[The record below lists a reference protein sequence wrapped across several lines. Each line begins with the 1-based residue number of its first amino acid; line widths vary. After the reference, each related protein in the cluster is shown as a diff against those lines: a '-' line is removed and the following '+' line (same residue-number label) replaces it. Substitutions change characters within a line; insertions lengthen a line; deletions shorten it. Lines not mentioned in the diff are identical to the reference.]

1 MSITGR
7 YQNSP
12 NAGENGAGGRW
23 PHSAER
29 ISVRTEIEGVT
40 AKPGLDC
47 KNPLNREAKLEH
59 VTLEHE
65 SWKSRR
71 SRGSTS
77 DSSLRTEGA
86 NGPVH
91 TGTKPSTISEQPVQ
105 S

>member
-1 MSITGR
+1 ML
-7 YQNSP
+7 
-12 NAGENGAGGRW
+12 EKMVLEGGGHTQQRE
-23 PHSAER
+23 PVCEQG
-29 ISVRTEIEGVT
+29 IEGVT
-40 AKPGLDC
+40 AKPELDC

-91 TGTKPSTISEQPVQ
+91 TGIKPSTISEQPVQ